1 MFDVLDSEKKGEID
15 LDDLVEIF
23 RDQGIPNV
31 YIQMVI
37 DYCDQD
43 KNNKINFQEFRDFI
57 LKEDEIAI

>member
-31 YIQMVI
+31 YI
-37 DYCDQD
+37 
-43 KNNKINFQEFRDFI
+43 
-57 LKEDEIAI
+57 